1 MSATEMLP
9 QISKE
14 KWDSLEEVEREVL
27 RKLGVK
33 VVDHAAP
40 ARPQAGAGAIVQ
52 RYIMLV
58 ESNCKLCKS
67 VSVIPFSMEG
77 VGTTLHSRQIR
88 LDEITEESV
97 VKTRREVT
105 AVCPACRTILTS
117 LSREDLIEVC
127 LATAKGVR

>member
-1 MSATEMLP
+1 MSSSDLLP
-9 QISKE
+9 RISKE
-14 KWDSLEEVEREVL
+14 KWDNLEEVEREVL

-33 VVDHAAP
+33 VVEHSAAP
-40 ARPQAGAGAIVQ
+40 AKPQAGAVVQ
-52 RYIMLV
+52 KYIMLV
-58 ESNCKLCKS
+58 ESHCKLCKS

-97 VKTRREVT
+97 VKTRRETT
-105 AVCPACRTILTS
+105 AVCPTCRTILAG

-127 LATAKGVR
+127 LAVAKGVR